1 MSITL
6 TSEQEA
12 IVTGP
17 REENS
22 LIIAGAGSGK
32 TFTMTQRIIWLLT
45 HPDKNGQKVDPG
57 TILGL
62 TFTNKAAE
70 ELRTRVHT
78 AVDELEEKGS
88 GEPQFTR
95 IPSTQRPHIYTYDSF
110 FQRLVRQ
117 YGLLIGVD
125 PNSTPLSYA
134 GVHQLIDEVI
144 DENIDDIMALNYST
158 DRFWEGF
165 KPESRNTFV
174 TNMNKLNDEI
184 LGYMISPECLTF
196 EAAVERVRQW
206 NNALIEQCEKLCDEV
221 ITTDP
226 TLWAAV
232 VGALFKD
239 TKPTVGRGTSQKE
252 ESRRAQL
259 RKTAQRLDLYNV
271 RQIYKAAKIRDLLLD
286 LCLQLQRKKHEGH
299 LAQYS
304 DFPVYSLQLLQR
316 FPSIAQQYRRRFRYV
331 FLDEYQDTSSTQASL
346 IAQLFHRAENTEEND
361 EKIGQDRNSVVTA
374 VGDPYQS
381 IYAWRGASPS
391 AFILFKEDFDVV
403 EKSMHTLSRTHRNKP
418 LILEFANAVTSR
430 LRDMDTIHRKVSYP
444 DDSLGPS
451 VSVKK
456 LEPMLMENTEEA
468 RRKAQVGNPDDATFT
483 VLNCLYASQEA
494 KAVAKWARYQ
504 VLKYK
509 NDPRHRDEHG
519 KGPIVA
525 LLDRGGKNLGLYQQ
539 ALEEQGLTCQS
550 LGWSAVAEKPEIRDI
565 MAVVAS
571 LADTSDSSHLMRL
584 LATPRFAL
592 NAEQLNSLATQA
604 KKVNENQQYNALVAS
619 AIASGDEDD
628 KARRELLRQYRDTLP
643 MAMSLVDM
651 LISDDSEQLLTATFD
666 DQHKAVEKNGE
677 SATEQANAQD
687 GEHAS
692 ESVAEPNPEQQPEE
706 HSSGASESNDNLSQ
720 PLDETT
726 RAACREV
733 SRILQETARH
743 KSEGVIACLKAAASA
758 LGMTSDLSL
767 AHALQTGD
775 TSLHSRAEIA
785 TNIDSLIELA
795 RTYMKE
801 IPANVRPSLSG
812 FVTWFDSL
820 PDREQDAT
828 EVEQDPNVDV
838 ILMTMHRSKGLEW
851 PAVAIVDVT
860 EGNHTAA
867 KLKVAKLS
875 PLADAAQ
882 DPLCPHTLSWMG
894 YPGSVPV
901 PMRSDAYTLPAFPH
915 NVSFDST
922 GLGVDPI
929 ADLRKFTTVESLAH
943 EVFNP
948 DSHLVDNPLL
958 EKGVDYP
965 DFLTLEEREG
975 EREFADENRLF
986 YVALTR
992 SQGDVLF
999 ASHIYTDEEDIE
1011 QAYLKDEDRKAE
1023 FNSCGINKA
1032 GVFYQQVAQ
1041 HALALAGYNDFSG
1054 VKVPQPEESSSKRR
1068 KSSNEDDPPLA
1079 VTYIADQIQAQQ
1091 AVLPS
1096 APITVQTSL
1105 EDSERVDVDGLS
1117 VGVDAQAQAALF
1129 GDDLEYQSVL
1139 ADRVEKSSSAA
1150 AQAFGHGAPVFWPTH
1165 VDKTTMSILRRA
1177 QKLLDGLA
1185 NATNAETLTEEL
1197 NEQEKAQAGPLT
1209 RRAQALVE
1217 LTRRNHELDEL
1228 AQQDEAQTLKKLG
1241 EINKTRSLTATRLQ
1255 HIIMP
1260 QKQQDVH
1267 ELLAQQLRPMPHIP
1281 TAASTLGTLFHAWVA
1296 DQLDPLS
1303 GQDWQK
1309 IKKLESIAK
1318 SSSERAATV
1327 QRWQKAYLNS
1337 PWASRRVFAVEKEYD
1352 ISLAGRRVPA
1362 RLDAIFAGALRDQAG
1377 EETANRY
1384 TIIDWKTGRPPYNEE
1399 DKRRKLL
1406 QLQIYRLAFAQAQNV
1421 ALDDVD
1427 AALFYVSAGSAG
1439 KLIPVGHKLS
1449 EQEIISMIYG
1459 SHRLLAFLQE
1469 DDWEEQADENEA
1481 DENEADEGEA
1491 GENKPDENE

>member
-144 DENIDDIMALNYST
+144 DENIDGIMALNYST

-174 TNMNKLNDEI
+174 NNMNKLNDEI
-184 LGYMISPECLTF
+184 LGYMISLECLTF

-206 NNALIEQCEKLCDEV
+206 NNALIAQCEKLCDKV

-232 VGALFKD
+232 VKAFINDSKLK
-239 TKPTVGRGTSQKE
+239 VGEGRSKKE
-252 ESRRAQL
+252 EEKRANL
-259 RKTAQRLDLYNV
+259 KETAQKLDLYNV
-271 RQIYKAAKIRDLLLD
+271 RKIYKAAKIRDLLLD
-286 LCLQLQRKKHEGH
+286 LCLQLQRKKQEGH

-346 IAQLFHRAENTEEND
+346 IAQLFHRAQNTEENE
-361 EKIGQDRNSVVTA
+361 EKGGQDRNSVVTA

-418 LILEFANAVTSR
+418 LILDFANAVTSR
-430 LRDMDTIHRKVSYP
+430 LRDMDTIHRTVSYP

-619 AIASGDEDD
+619 AIASGDEDE

-651 LISDDSEQLLTATFD
+651 LLSDDSEQLLTATFD
-666 DQHKAVEKNGE
+666 DQYKEAEQDGE
-677 SATEQANAQD
+677 SAAEQ
-687 GEHAS
+687 
-692 ESVAEPNPEQQPEE
+692 NPERQPEA
-706 HSSGASESNDNLSQ
+706 HSSGAHESDDNLLQ
-720 PLDETT
+720 PLDEAT

-733 SRILQETARH
+733 SRILQGTARH

-775 TSLHSRAEIA
+775 ASLHSRAEIA

-860 EGNHTAA
+860 EGNHN
-867 KLKVAKLS
+867 KSELKVEKLS
-875 PLADAAQ
+875 PSSDAAR
-882 DPLCPHTLSWMG
+882 DPLRPHADSWMEC
-894 YPGSVPV
+894 PGSVPV

-929 ADLRKFTTVESLAH
+929 ADLREFNTVESLAH

-975 EREFADENRLF
+975 ERKFADENRLI

-999 ASHIYTDEEDIE
+999 ASHINQDKEDIE
-1011 QAYLKDEDRKAE
+1011 EAYQDNEKNKGVDS
-1023 FNSCGINKA
+1023 SCGINKA

-1041 HALALAGYNDFSG
+1041 HALALAGYSEA
-1054 VKVPQPEESSSKRR
+1054 KR
-1068 KSSNEDDPPLA
+1068 KSETIPPLGD
-1079 VTYIADQIQAQQ
+1079 TLITDQLQAKQ

-1139 ADRVEKSSSAA
+1139 ADRVEKSPSAA

-1197 NEQEKAQAGPLT
+1197 NEQEQAQAGPLT

-1217 LTRRNHELDEL
+1217 LARRNHELDEL

-1296 DQLDPLS
+1296 DQLDPFS

-1318 SSSERAATV
+1318 SSSERADTV

-1377 EETANRY
+1377 EETANCY
-1384 TIIDWKTGRPPYNEE
+1384 TIIDWKTGHPPYNEE

-1406 QLQIYRLAFAQAQNV
+1406 QLQIYRLAFAQAHNV

-1439 KLIPVGHKLS
+1439 KLIPVEHKLS

-1469 DDWEEQADENEA
+1469 NDWEEQADENEA
-1481 DENEADEGEA
+1481 DEGEVGEKEPDENEADE
-1491 GENKPDENE
+1491 KV